1 MGNDKLKSIL
11 FLSGSL
17 LLLALVATN
26 PGVRRDLPWQNATA
40 PADSSAAPAEGRR
53 PLRAGVVSPN
63 TSFFDLMLDFGFDA
77 PSIKLIEKA
86 VRNVYDFRRIYPG
99 QRFEVYGGSDGSVE
113 SMQFAVNDESYID
126 INFRDGDVSA
136 ERKEYAFS
144 LRLRPAGGTI
154 TTSLYSALDE
164 QGVPA
169 ELGAKLADLF
179 AYDIDF
185 HNDMRR
191 GDWFRMI
198 YEEKTRDG
206 DGMKKLG
213 RIVAAEFHAKGRS
226 FYAFQFAGAN
236 GKIEYYDENGKSIR
250 KQLLRAPLS
259 FTRISSSFS
268 HRRFHP
274 VLHHWAPHYGI
285 DYAAPTGTPVM
296 ATGSGTV
303 LAAEHKGGNGKY
315 VKIRHANGF
324 TTFYLHLSRFG
335 KAIHAGAHVEQGQV
349 IGYVG
354 STGYATGP
362 HLDYR
367 VMQGNKFVNPR
378 TISLP
383 PAAPV
388 SSAEMASFV
397 DLRDRHLARL
407 SSVRTGAERTAV
419 AAGQAPSSSEPS
431 SPR

>member
-11 FLSGSL
+11 FVSGSL
-17 LLLALVATN
+17 MLLALVAIN
-26 PGVRRDLPWQNATA
+26 PGMRGDLSWQNATA
-40 PADSSAAPAEGRR
+40 PSDSSAAPGDARR
-53 PLRAGVVSPN
+53 PLHAGVVSPN
-63 TSFFDLMLDFGFDA
+63 MSFFDLMRDFGFDA
-77 PSIKLIEKA
+77 PSIRLIEKA
-86 VRNVYDFRRIYPG
+86 VRNVYDFRKIYPG
-99 QRFEVYGGSDGSVE
+99 QRFEVYGASDGSVE
-113 SMQFAVNDESYID
+113 SMQFVVNDESYID

-136 ERKEYAFS
+136 ERKEYAFTV
-144 LRLRPAGGTI
+144 RLRPAGGVI
-154 TTSLYSALDE
+154 TTSLYNALDE

-169 ELGAKLADLF
+169 ELGPKLADLF
-179 AYDIDF
+179 AWDIDF

-191 GDWFRMI
+191 GDYFRMI
-198 YEEKTRDG
+198 YEERTRDG

-226 FYAFQFAGAN
+226 YYAFQFANEN
-236 GKIEYYDENGKSIR
+236 GKPEYYDENGKSIR

-259 FTRISSSFS
+259 FTRISSNFS
-268 HRRFHP
+268 RSRFHP

-296 ATGSGTV
+296 ATGNGTV
-303 LAAEHKGGNGKY
+303 VAAERKGGNGNY
-315 VKIRHANGF
+315 VKIRHANGIS
-324 TTFYLHLSRFG
+324 TYYLHLSRFG
-335 KAIHAGAHVEQGQV
+335 KGIRAGAHVEQGQV
-349 IGYVG
+349 IGHVG
-354 STGYATGP
+354 ATGYATGP

-367 VMQGNKFVNPR
+367 VMVGNRFVNPR

-388 SSAEMASFV
+388 SNAAMASFT

-407 SSVRTGAERTAV
+407 SNIKTGAERVAV
-419 AAGQAPSSSEPS
+419 AAGEAPSSSEPA